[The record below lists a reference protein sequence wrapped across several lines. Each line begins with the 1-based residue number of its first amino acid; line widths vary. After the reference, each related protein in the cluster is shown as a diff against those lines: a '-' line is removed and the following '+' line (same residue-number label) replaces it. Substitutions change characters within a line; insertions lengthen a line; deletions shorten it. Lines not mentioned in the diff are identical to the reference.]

1 MRMIKNILKRI
12 FCKHEY
18 RFAAEAVWEDGTH
31 DLTVRC
37 IKCGKENDL
46 IYKKGIDIYK

>member
-1 MRMIKNILKRI
+1 MKLIKNLIKRI

-18 RFAAEAVWEDGTH
+18 RFAAEAVWENGTH

-37 IKCGKENDL
+37 AKCGKEIDL